1 MESKTRRFAL
11 VALCAVLWAALAV
24 SPAAAERDAI
34 DLFTH
39 EQAISVPAGESDYYS
54 IELSGAQYRNAR
66 PDLADLR
73 VRDSRGVYC
82 PYVLNS
88 SRDEE
93 TSEQRSYAT
102 APIGV
107 AVEKKDGEAIAHH
120 DFQVVDFT
128 GEGEVNAIALET
140 AAADF
145 SCQVRVFARTAKGE
159 WLPVATDTVYRLDDV
174 VKLSVEMDDVP
185 LYQFWRI
192 TVDAPSPF
200 ASLSVTPRLDRKRS
214 ESRGFL
220 KETSVDFSVAEMNDE
235 GRTVLSVQNPDRLRL
250 VSLTLETEALFKR
263 NVELRSGEERLAAKQ
278 LYRRPSG
285 GEMAVDTTIESP
297 GDGFRDESFEI
308 IIENRDDEPL
318 RVGRITAQYRIDYL
332 IFKSSGYPPYALLYG
347 NESLEKP
354 SYDIA
359 SYKDEILARTIP
371 PVTLSAPVLHEV
383 PKPDRNMGKTMFTV
397 IVIVSACLLFV
408 TSLLIFLKK
417 PARARP

>member
-1 MESKTRRFAL
+1 
-11 VALCAVLWAALAV
+11 
-24 SPAAAERDAI
+24 
-34 DLFTH
+34 
-39 EQAISVPAGESDYYS
+39 
-54 IELSGAQYRNAR
+54 
-66 PDLADLR
+66 LADLR

-200 ASLSVTPRLDRKRS
+200 TSLSITPRLDRKRS

-263 NVELRSGEERLAAKQ
+263 NVELRSGKKGLPQNNCIAYPRGARWPSTRPLSRLA
-278 LYRRPSG
+278 
-285 GEMAVDTTIESP
+285 T
-297 GDGFRDESFEI
+297 GFVMS
-308 IIENRDDEPL
+308 PL
-318 RVGRITAQYRIDYL
+318 R
-332 IFKSSGYPPYALLYG
+332 
-347 NESLEKP
+347 
-354 SYDIA
+354 
-359 SYKDEILARTIP
+359 
-371 PVTLSAPVLHEV
+371 
-383 PKPDRNMGKTMFTV
+383 
-397 IVIVSACLLFV
+397 
-408 TSLLIFLKK
+408 
-417 PARARP
+417 